1 MKKGKSCVLKGYK
14 NFKTSYGTVD
24 SKNLKSIYINIQ
36 SWVEPKIFSEDWTKQ
51 ISYFSK
57 IVKQLL
63 TDVID
68 NFIFLS
74 KFIVDMDLR
83 SSGITLGKRSF
94 MNLEI
99 TLFTKE
105 YIDFKSIKL
114 RNSVKD
120 IILNI
125 QKEIFNNSEIFNFH
139 LTKLDNSINLHS
151 V

>member
-1 MKKGKSCVLKGYK
+1 MKKGKSVKINLYTPI
-14 NFKTSYGTVD
+14 KTVYGTVD

-68 NFIFLS
+68 NFIFIS

-94 MNLEI
+94 MNLEL
-99 TLFTKE
+99 TLFTRE
-105 YIDFKSIKL
+105 HIDFKSIKL

-120 IILNI
+120 IISSI
-125 QKEIFNNSEIFNFH
+125 QKEIFNKSDIFNFN
-139 LTKLDNSINLHS
+139 LTKLDNSLNLQS

>member
-36 SWVEPKIFSEDWTKQ
+36 SWLEPKKSSDDWARQ
-51 ISYFSK
+51 VSYFTK
-57 IVKQLL
+57 EVKQLL
-63 TDVID
+63 TDIID
-68 NFIFLS
+68 KFIFFS

-83 SSGITLGKRSF
+83 SSGICEGKRSF

-105 YIDFKSIKL
+105 PIDFKSVKL
-114 RNSVKD
+114 KNSVREIISNVQKD
-120 IILNI
+120 IF
-125 QKEIFNNSEIFNFH
+125 ESSELFDFY
-139 LTKLDNSINLHS
+139 LTKADKISNLQL

>member
-1 MKKGKSCVLKGYK
+1 MKKGKSCVMKGYK

-24 SKNLKSIYINIQ
+24 SKKLKSIYINLQ
-36 SWVEPKIFSEDWTKQ
+36 SWVDPKIYSEDWVKQ

-57 IVKQLL
+57 IIKQFL
-63 TDVID
+63 TDIID
-68 NFIFLS
+68 NFIFTS

-99 TLFTKE
+99 TLFTRE
-105 YIDFKSIKL
+105 HIEFKSIKL

-120 IILNI
+120 IISNI
-125 QKEIFNNSEIFNFH
+125 QKEIFNKSEIFNFN
-139 LTKLDNSINLHS
+139 LTKIDNL
-151 V
+151 VKLECV

>member
-68 NFIFLS
+68 NFIFIS

-105 YIDFKSIKL
+105 HIDFKSIKL

-120 IILNI
+120 IISSI
-125 QKEIFNNSEIFNFH
+125 QKEIFNKSDIFNFH
-139 LTKLDNSINLHS
+139 LTKLDNLLNLQS